1 MIKERDFQRNA
12 GGDACCMKGQKREG
26 YLFDLY
32 FPPLGQRIMKTSL
45 AVFICL
51 MVYWLRGYRGVE
63 MPAEACIT
71 AIICMQPY
79 VQDTAVYA
87 RDRFAGSLT
96 GAFWGLMFLLLLL
109 VFPALGKT
117 PLALYP
123 LMGVGVLISLYSAVV
138 MRRPDISAQAA
149 IVFICVVI
157 AYPEIDAPLHQ
168 AVRRMI
174 DVLVGTAA
182 AIGVNVLRLP
192 RIKRR
197 DRLFFVRTRDLVP
210 DQLAQMHSAVLFRL
224 NYLFSDGAK
233 ICLMSEH
240 APAFLLSQLGSARVN
255 VPVIV
260 MDGAAIYDAQE
271 NEYLSVETMPASSS
285 AWLMERLK
293 ERDASYFV
301 YTVHNHR
308 TCIFH
313 QGKLSKGENLV
324 YERMKRSPYRHY
336 LAGDSF
342 VPEEIVYIKVI
353 AATMEID
360 GILVSLHD
368 ALPRWGLRAAVR
380 AQAGLPG
387 SGSLY
392 FYSADATQE
401 RAEEKLLRMLREKEP
416 GLQPMEVFS
425 TTGYRT
431 EHDAV
436 HLVHQL
442 GKSYEP
448 LALSA
453 WLEERKNRRGSAK

>member
-1 MIKERDFQRNA
+1 MRE
-12 GGDACCMKGQKREG
+12 QKRKG
-26 YLFDLY
+26 YIFDWY

-51 MVYWLRGYRGVE
+51 MFYWLRGYRGGE

-87 RDRFAGSLT
+87 RDRFVGSLN

-109 VFPALGKT
+109 IFPALGKT
-117 PLALYP
+117 PLLLYP
-123 LMGVGVLISLYSAVV
+123 LMGLGVLISLYSAVV
-138 MRRPDISAQAA
+138 MRRPDTSGQAA

-157 AYPEIDAPLHQ
+157 AYPEIDAPLQQ
-168 AVRRMI
+168 ALHRMI

-182 AIGVNVLRLP
+182 AIGVNVLRWP
-192 RIKRR
+192 RVKRR
-197 DRLFFVRTRDLVP
+197 DRLFFVRTRDIVP
-210 DQLAQMHSAVLFRL
+210 DQLAPMHSAVLFRL
-224 NYLFSDGAK
+224 NYLYSDGAK

-240 APAFLLSQLGSARVN
+240 APAFLLSQLGSAKVN
-255 VPVIV
+255 VPLIV
-260 MDGAAIYDAQE
+260 MDGAGIYDAQE
-271 NEYLSVETMPASSS
+271 NEYLSIETLPPASSS
-285 AWLMERLK
+285 WLMERLNEK
-293 ERDASYFV
+293 HASYFI

-313 QGKLSKGENLV
+313 QGKMSKGENLV

-342 VPEEIVYIKVI
+342 DPEEIVYIKVI
-353 AATMEID
+353 AATVEID
-360 GILVSLHD
+360 SILVSLHD
-368 ALPRWGLRAAVR
+368 ALPHWRLRTAVR
-380 AQAGLPG
+380 AQVGLPG

-392 FYSADATQE
+392 FYSADATME
-401 RAEEKLLRMLREKEP
+401 RAEEKLLCLLREKEP
-416 GLQPMEVFS
+416 GLQPVEVFS
-425 TTGYRT
+425 SAGYST

-436 HLVHQL
+436 HLVQEL

-448 LALSA
+448 VAVFA
-453 WLEERKNRRGSAK
+453 WLEEWKNRRSERK

>member
-1 MIKERDFQRNA
+1 MQENRP
-12 GGDACCMKGQKREG
+12 KGS
-26 YLFDLY
+26 LLDWY
-32 FPPLGQRIMKTSL
+32 FPPLGQRIVKTSL
-45 AVFICL
+45 AVLLCL
-51 MVYWLRGYRGVE
+51 LFYWVRGYRGGE

-87 RDRFAGSLT
+87 LDRFVGSLN

-109 VFPALGKT
+109 VFPILGKT
-117 PLALYP
+117 PLVLYP
-123 LMGVGVLISLYSAVV
+123 LMGVGVLISLYSAVA
-138 MRRPDISAQAA
+138 MRRPDTSAQAA

-157 AYPEIDAPLHQ
+157 AYPEIDAPLQQ
-168 AVRRMI
+168 ALHRML

-192 RIKRR
+192 RAKRR

-224 NYLFSDGAK
+224 SYLFNDGAK

-240 APAFLLSQLGSARVN
+240 APAFLLSQLGGAKVN

-260 MDGAAIYDAQE
+260 MDGAAIYDPRE
-271 NEYLSVETMPASSS
+271 NEYLSVETVPGASS
-285 AWLMERLK
+285 AWLMGRLT
-293 ERDASYFV
+293 ELRASYFI

-313 QGKLSKGENLV
+313 QGKMRKGENLV

-336 LAGDSF
+336 LEGDSF

-353 AATMEID
+353 AATVEISA
-360 GILVSLHD
+360 ILAAVGD
-368 ALPRWGLRAAVR
+368 ALPHWGLRAAVR

-387 SGSLY
+387 SSSLY
-392 FYSADATQE
+392 FYSAEAAME
-401 RAEEKLLRMLREKEP
+401 KAEEKLLRLLREKDP
-416 GLQPMEVFS
+416 GLKPVEVFS
-425 TTGYRT
+425 NTGFAT

-436 HLVHQL
+436 HLVHRL
-442 GKSYEP
+442 AKGYEP
-448 LALSA
+448 LAVTA
-453 WLEERKNRRGSAK
+453 WLEEWKNRQSAYGTEKRK

>member
-1 MIKERDFQRNA
+1 
-12 GGDACCMKGQKREG
+12 MKGQKREG
-26 YLFDLY
+26 YVLNWY

-51 MVYWLRGYRGVE
+51 MFYWLRGYRGVE

-79 VQDTAVYA
+79 VQDTTVYA
-87 RDRFAGSLT
+87 RDRFVGSFI

-109 VFPALGKT
+109 IFPAMGKT
-117 PLALYP
+117 PLLLYP

-138 MRRPDISAQAA
+138 MRRPDTSGQAA

-157 AYPEIDAPLHQ
+157 AYPEIDAPLQQ
-168 AVRRMI
+168 ALHRMI

-182 AIGVNVLRLP
+182 AIGVNVLRWP
-192 RIKRR
+192 RVKRR
-197 DRLFFVRTRDLVP
+197 DRLFFVRTRDIVP

-224 NYLFSDGAK
+224 NYLFNDGAK

-240 APAFLLSQLGSARVN
+240 APAFLLSQLGGAKVN
-255 VPVIV
+255 VPLIV

-271 NEYLSVETMPASSS
+271 NEYLSVETMPSASS
-285 AWLMERLK
+285 AWLMERLN
-293 ERDASYFV
+293 ERHASYFI

-324 YERMKRSPYRHY
+324 YERMKRSPYRYY
-336 LAGDSF
+336 LQGDSF
-342 VPEEIVYIKVI
+342 NQEEIVYIKVI
-353 AATMEID
+353 AATVDID
-360 GILVSLHD
+360 SILVSLYD
-368 ALPRWGLRAAVR
+368 ALPRWRLRTAVR

-392 FYSADATQE
+392 FYSANATMDQ
-401 RAEEKLLRMLREKEP
+401 AEEKLLCLLREKEP
-416 GLQPMEVFS
+416 ELQPVEVFS
-425 TTGYRT
+425 NTGYRT

-436 HLVHQL
+436 HLVQEL

-448 LALSA
+448 LAVSA
-453 WLEERKNRRGSAK
+453 WIEGIKKRFKT

>member
-1 MIKERDFQRNA
+1 MKEQS
-12 GGDACCMKGQKREG
+12 REG
-26 YLFDLY
+26 YIFDWY
-32 FPPLGQRIMKTSL
+32 FPPLGQRIVKTSA
-45 AVFICL
+45 AVLICL
-51 MVYWLRGYRGVE
+51 MFYWLRGYRGGE

-79 VQDTAVYA
+79 VHDTAAYA
-87 RDRFAGSLT
+87 RDRFIGSLI

-109 VFPALGKT
+109 IFPVLGKT
-117 PLALYP
+117 PLLLYP

-138 MRRPDISAQAA
+138 MRRPDTSGQAA

-157 AYPEIDAPLHQ
+157 AYPEIDAPLQQ
-168 AVRRMI
+168 AFHRML

-192 RIKRR
+192 REKRR
-197 DRLFFVRTRDLVP
+197 DRLFFARTRDIVP

-224 NYLFSDGAK
+224 NYLFNDGAK

-240 APAFLLSQLGSARVN
+240 APAFLLSQLGNAKVN
-255 VPVIV
+255 VPLIV
-260 MDGAAIYDAQE
+260 MDGAGIYDAQK
-271 NEYLSVETMPASSS
+271 NEYLSVETLPPASS
-285 AWLMERLK
+285 AWLMERLN
-293 ERDASYFV
+293 ELHASYFI

-336 LAGDSF
+336 LEGDSF
-342 VPEEIVYIKVI
+342 EPGEIVYIKVI
-353 AATMEID
+353 AATVETD
-360 GILVSLHD
+360 SILVSLYD
-368 ALPRWGLRAAVR
+368 SLPHRGLRAAMR

-392 FYSADATQE
+392 FYSANATME

-416 GLQPMEVFS
+416 ELQPVEVFS
-425 TTGYRT
+425 NTGYRT

-453 WLEERKNRRGSAK
+453 WLERWRNRRSGLK

>member
-1 MIKERDFQRNA
+1 MKEQN
-12 GGDACCMKGQKREG
+12 REG
-26 YLFDLY
+26 YIFDWY
-32 FPPLGQRIMKTSL
+32 FPPLGQRIVKTSA

-51 MVYWLRGYRGVE
+51 MFYWLRGYRGVE

-79 VQDTAVYA
+79 VHDTAAYA
-87 RDRFAGSLT
+87 LDRFVGSLI

-109 VFPALGKT
+109 IFPALGKT
-117 PLALYP
+117 PLLLYP
-123 LMGVGVLISLYSAVV
+123 LMAVGTLISLYSAVV
-138 MRRPDISAQAA
+138 MRRPDTSGQAA

-157 AYPEIDAPLHQ
+157 AYPEIDAPLQQ
-168 AVRRMI
+168 AFHRML

-182 AIGVNVLRLP
+182 AIGVNVMRLP
-192 RIKRR
+192 REKRR
-197 DRLFFVRTRDLVP
+197 DRLFFVRTRDIVP
-210 DQLAQMHSAVLFRL
+210 DQLAQMHSTVLFRL
-224 NYLFSDGAK
+224 NYLFNDGAK

-240 APAFLLSQLGSARVN
+240 APAFLLSQLGSAKVN
-255 VPVIV
+255 VPLIV
-260 MDGAAIYDAQE
+260 MDGAGIYDAQK
-271 NEYLSVETMPASSS
+271 NEYLSVETLPPASS

-293 ERDASYFV
+293 ELHASYFI

-336 LAGDSF
+336 LEGDSF
-342 VPEEIVYIKVI
+342 EPGEIVYIKVI
-353 AATMEID
+353 AATVETD
-360 GILVSLHD
+360 SILISLYD
-368 ALPRWGLRAAVR
+368 SLPHWGLRAAVR

-392 FYSADATQE
+392 FYSAGATME
-401 RAEEKLLRMLREKEP
+401 RAEEKLVRLLREKDP
-416 GLQPMEVFS
+416 KLQPVEVFS
-425 TTGYRT
+425 ETGYGT

-448 LALSA
+448 VALSA
-453 WLEERKNRRGSAK
+453 LLEEWKKRLQ

>member
-1 MIKERDFQRNA
+1 
-12 GGDACCMKGQKREG
+12 MKGRKRDG
-26 YLFDLY
+26 YILNWY

-87 RDRFAGSLT
+87 RDRFVGSFI
-96 GAFWGLMFLLLLL
+96 GAFWGLMFLLLLT
-109 VFPALGKT
+109 VFPALGKE
-117 PLALYP
+117 PLLLYP
-123 LMGVGVLISLYSAVV
+123 MMGVGVLVSLYSAVV
-138 MRRPDISAQAA
+138 MRRPDTSGQAA

-157 AYPEIDAPLHQ
+157 AYPEIEEPLLQ
-168 AVRRMI
+168 AMHRMI

-182 AIGVNVLRLP
+182 AIGVNVLRWP
-192 RIKRR
+192 RVKRR
-197 DRLFFVRTRDLVP
+197 DRLFFVRTRDIVP

-224 NYLFSDGAK
+224 NYLYNDGAK

-240 APAFLLSQLGSARVN
+240 APAFLLSQMGSAKVN
-255 VPVIV
+255 VPLIV
-260 MDGAAIYDAQE
+260 MDGAGIYDAQE
-271 NEYLSVETMPASSS
+271 NEYLAVETLAPASS
-285 AWLMERLK
+285 AWLMERLN
-293 ERDASYFV
+293 EQQASYFV

-313 QGKLSKGENLV
+313 QGKLRKGEKLV
-324 YERMKRSPYRHY
+324 YDRMKRSPYRHY
-336 LAGDSF
+336 LEGDNF
-342 VPEEIVYIKVI
+342 NPDEIVCIKVI
-353 AATMEID
+353 AATVETD
-360 GILVSLHD
+360 SILVSLHD
-368 ALPRWGLRAAVR
+368 SLPHWGLRAAMR

-392 FYSADATQE
+392 FYSADATME
-401 RAEEKLLRMLREKEP
+401 RAEEKLLCMLRQKEP
-416 GLQPMEVFS
+416 ALQPVEVFS
-425 TTGYRT
+425 ETGYST

-436 HLVHQL
+436 HLVQEL

-448 LALSA
+448 VAVSALLDE
-453 WLEERKNRRGSAK
+453 WRNRRRGLN